1 MGKDYIKIQNQG
13 SILKNLMLLNE
24 MNNSVGYA
32 DEEGYFT
39 KKGIAEIGIK
49 SFIITSGGQV
59 GLDIIDRV
67 NDLEIE
73 TNNPI
78 LQQAKMRM
86 QILRLLG
93 FVATDYDSELYT
105 ITDFGKKALERAFPY
120 SQDCIPDYSLV
131 LEAFLGITTS
141 SEIYNHNCSPN
152 FNCYIGYNVLFA
164 LENLDYMIAV
174 DEMPLLTT
182 YSTKNIKEFVCEA
195 KKLRESGQS
204 FTDKHDHYPKKHN
217 GEPVAKS
224 TLGNLTRSI
233 NQILRLCEIIEQK
246 SRYIN
251 GIHYYV
257 CTQKGRDYVK
267 KVMKRYSKYDFITP
281 FEFRRERAIKQKRI
295 CVQGY
300 NNILKRGGY
309 EVNVTDKNIVFSPY
323 QLIPEKD
330 ADVLMD
336 ITPRKVPAKKEDQL
350 QAVTE
355 NILGTEYHIKPNYL
369 SQEDYIN
376 YIKSNVGGKNIIQEI
391 LCEKENVASGY
402 SDDTRRA
409 NLIKELTERHK
420 YADKSLFYPFVHSL
434 FNAMGLECRGEV
446 GRIDGYFEYNGK
458 VIPAEIKSFS
468 ESKAYNLK
476 GARQAIENKIMLYKE
491 PQDLNYASMLIGFS
505 HPENDTDIKK
515 IMDAA
520 FEEWGIKLLT
530 FDLRTIVTM
539 CVDSIWD
546 EKKVNFDEIL
556 SRYGMVRF

>member
-1 MGKDYIKIQNQG
+1 
-13 SILKNLMLLNE
+13 
-24 MNNSVGYA
+24 
-32 DEEGYFT
+32 
-39 KKGIAEIGIK
+39 
-49 SFIITSGGQV
+49 
-59 GLDIIDRV
+59 
-67 NDLEIE
+67 
-73 TNNPI
+73 
-78 LQQAKMRM
+78 
-86 QILRLLG
+86 
-93 FVATDYDSELYT
+93 
-105 ITDFGKKALERAFPY
+105 
-120 SQDCIPDYSLV
+120 
-131 LEAFLGITTS
+131 
-141 SEIYNHNCSPN
+141 
-152 FNCYIGYNVLFA
+152 
-164 LENLDYMIAV
+164 
-174 DEMPLLTT
+174 
-182 YSTKNIKEFVCEA
+182 
-195 KKLRESGQS
+195 
-204 FTDKHDHYPKKHN
+204 
-217 GEPVAKS
+217 
-224 TLGNLTRSI
+224 
-233 NQILRLCEIIEQK
+233 
-246 SRYIN
+246 
-251 GIHYYV
+251 
-257 CTQKGRDYVK
+257 
-267 KVMKRYSKYDFITP
+267 
-281 FEFRRERAIKQKRI
+281 
-295 CVQGY
+295 
-300 NNILKRGGY
+300 
-309 EVNVTDKNIVFSPY
+309 
-323 QLIPEKD
+323 
-330 ADVLMD
+330 MD